1 MAKKIVKKVETVK
14 TEESI
19 NKQKNECEVT
29 VNSQTVSSQDLF
41 NALVI
46 LDKKINGILLVL
58 DEMNKREE
66 QKMNIG
72 KSF

>member
-14 TEESI
+14 TEESK
-19 NKQKNECEVT
+19 NKREVT

>member
-14 TEESI
+14 TEESK
-19 NKQKNECEVT
+19 NKSEVT

>member
-1 MAKKIVKKVETVK
+1 MAKKIVNKNTKS
-14 TEESI
+14 EESK
-19 NKQKNECEVT
+19 NKCEV
-29 VNSQTVSSQDLF
+29 TVSSQDLF

>member
-1 MAKKIVKKVETVK
+1 MAKKK
-14 TEESI
+14 ESK
-19 NKQKNECEVT
+19 NKNEAT

>member
-14 TEESI
+14 TEESK
-19 NKQKNECEVT
+19 NKCEVT

>member
-1 MAKKIVKKVETVK
+1 MANKIVKKNTK
-14 TEESI
+14 TEESK
-19 NKQKNECEVT
+19 NKCEVT

>member
-14 TEESI
+14 TEES
-19 NKQKNECEVT
+19 KNNWEVT

>member
-1 MAKKIVKKVETVK
+1 MSESKKFMNELKKLPERYQKVILEAVE
-14 TEESI
+14 
-19 NKQKNECEVT
+19 
-29 VNSQTVSSQDLF
+29 TVSSQDLF

>member
-1 MAKKIVKKVETVK
+1 MAKKKVETVK
-14 TEESI
+14 TEESK
-19 NKQKNECEVT
+19 NKNEVT

>member
-1 MAKKIVKKVETVK
+1 MAKKKKVETVK
-14 TEESI
+14 TEESK
-19 NKQKNECEVT
+19 NKSEVT

>member
-14 TEESI
+14 TEES
-19 NKQKNECEVT
+19 KNEREVT
-29 VNSQTVSSQDLF
+29 VSSQTVSSQDLF

>member
-14 TEESI
+14 TEESK
-19 NKQKNECEVT
+19 NKSKVT

>member
-1 MAKKIVKKVETVK
+1 MAKKIVNKNTKS
-14 TEESI
+14 EESK
-19 NKQKNECEVT
+19 NKCEVT
-29 VNSQTVSSQDLF
+29 VNSQTVSSHDLF

>member
-14 TEESI
+14 TEESK
-19 NKQKNECEVT
+19 NKCEVI